1 MNHYSETILITG
13 AAGSIG
19 KELTFN
25 FLAVDYVQLVLV
37 DISEIG
43 MFQLLEEINIK
54 YPQLAVNYFIESISN
69 KEFVQYLFKEFNFKR
84 VFHAAA
90 YKHVALMEA
99 NPCSAIVS
107 NIYGAQLII
116 DHSIINNV
124 SQLVILSTDKAVN
137 PINTMGRTKN
147 VIEKYAHLKSE
158 ETYKTN
164 LIVLRLC
171 NIYSSSGSVVPIFK
185 SRIAQNLPLI
195 IKDSKLIRSFIKP
208 KEVRNIFNYI
218 FQNLNLKGIYI
229 PNNSKEILIQ
239 KIASKVLKESNKD
252 ATTYPIVYTY
262 LPEDEKLKEELLNT
276 NEYRSKLTNAPI
288 DLLDTHKSTSL
299 NTILLEEC
307 IQDAKMYQ
315 VKSAYE
321 KLLKLSTNS

>member
-1 MNHYSETILITG
+1 MDHYSEVILITG

-25 FLAVDYVQLVLV
+25 FLAVNDVQLVLV

-43 MFQLLEEINIK
+43 MFQLLEEINTK
-54 YPQLAVNYFIESISN
+54 YPKLAVNYFIESISN
-69 KEFVQYLFKEFNFKR
+69 KEFVQYLFKEFSFKR
-84 VFHAAA
+84 VYHAAA

-124 SQLVILSTDKAVN
+124 FQLVIISTDKAVK

-147 VIEKYAHLKSE
+147 VIEKYAGLRSE
-158 ETYKTN
+158 ESHKSN

-218 FQNLNLKGIYI
+218 FHNPNLKGIYI
-229 PNNSKEILIQ
+229 PNNSNEILIQ

-252 ATTYPIVYTY
+252 ATIYPIVYTY

-276 NEYRSKLTNAPI
+276 NEYRIKLTNAPV
-288 DLLDTHKSTSL
+288 DLLDTYRPTSL
-299 NTILLEEC
+299 NTVLLEEC

-315 VKSAYE
+315 IDSSIE
-321 KLLKLSTNS
+321 KLILLSSN

>member
-1 MNHYSETILITG
+1 MDYYSEVILITG

-19 KELTFN
+19 KELTLN
-25 FLAVDYVQLVLV
+25 FLAVNDVQLVLV

-54 YPQLAVNYFIESISN
+54 YPKLAVNYFIESISN
-69 KEFVQYLFKEFNFKR
+69 KEFVQYLFKEFSFKR

-116 DHSIINNV
+116 DYSIINNV
-124 SQLVILSTDKAVN
+124 SQLVIISTDKAVK

-147 VIEKYAHLKSE
+147 VIEKYAGLRSE
-158 ETYKTN
+158 ESHKTN

-218 FQNLNLKGIYI
+218 FHNSNLKGIYI
-229 PNNSKEILIQ
+229 PNNSNEIFIQ
-239 KIASKVLKESNKD
+239 KIASKVLKGSNKD
-252 ATTYPIVYTY
+252 ATVYPIVYTY

-276 NEYRSKLTNAPI
+276 NEYRIKLTNAPV
-288 DLLDTHKSTSL
+288 DLLDTYKPTSL
-299 NTILLEEC
+299 NTVLLEEC

-315 VKSAYE
+315 IDSSIE
-321 KLLKLSTNS
+321 KLILLSSN